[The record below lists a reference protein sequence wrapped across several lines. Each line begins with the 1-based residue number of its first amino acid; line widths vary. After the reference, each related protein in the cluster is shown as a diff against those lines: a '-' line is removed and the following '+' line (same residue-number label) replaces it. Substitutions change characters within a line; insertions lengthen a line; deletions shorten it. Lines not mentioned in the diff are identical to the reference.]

1 MKIKTI
7 VFAVASTISMTALAD
22 NPSVDSAEIQKA
34 IQLLENKGYQIDSPS
49 EPKKPSTPGLN
60 LKTYEAGTIDAF
72 VSGAYGRSKYKGD
85 ISSDSTTNSIR
96 DDSYNIRGS
105 FAYQGPSKLGVQ
117 FDAVYSQDK
126 YKSSKM
132 TSIDLAGHGFY
143 RNDRFLLGLFG
154 QYKQPKINSS
164 STWTDAF
171 DGPFDSDDIPINFLA
186 NALQENI
193 SRTFASE
200 QVFFGGEAQGY
211 FGDLTLTG
219 QIARQEFINQK
230 DLSSDASVGKAY
242 KHGNVASARADYF
255 INNNWRVT
263 GGFSYNTVDMFT
275 ESSTTSGLSYDTKK
289 YSLNTEYRLDN
300 YPVSFYAD
308 YTRNNLSLEFQDG
321 LNNKFDADAIMLG
334 MKWNFGSDSLK
345 SRNRSGASLDPIS
358 NIGYAD
364 AFAKALGNSNNFLF

>member
-154 QYKQPKINSS
+154 QYKQPKIHSNYISTGINLDLSEDNPIDSADPLVNS
-164 STWTDAF
+164 TI
-171 DGPFDSDDIPINFLA
+171 DSL
-186 NALQENI
+186 
-193 SRTFASE
+193 SRTLASD

-219 QIARQEFINQK
+219 QIARQEFVNQK
-230 DLSSDASVGKAY
+230 DFSSDVTNGGKVY

-275 ESSTTSGLSYDTKK
+275 DLSYDTKK
-289 YSLNTEYRLDN
+289 YSLNTEYRLNN

-308 YTRNNLSLEFQDG
+308 FTRNNLSLEFQDG

-358 NIGYAD
+358 NIGYGD
-364 AFAKALGNSNNFLF
+364 AWAKSLGSNNGFIF

>member
-49 EPKKPSTPGLN
+49 EPKKPSTPGLD

-143 RNDRFLLGLFG
+143 RNDRFLVGLFG

-164 STWTDAF
+164 STWTDAVV
-171 DGPFDSDDIPINFLA
+171 SDDIPINFLVD
-186 NALQENI
+186 ALQENF

-230 DLSSDASVGKAY
+230 NLFSDLSSDASVGKAY

-275 ESSTTSGLSYDTKK
+275 DLSYDTKK

-358 NIGYAD
+358 NIGFGD
-364 AFAKALGNSNNFLF
+364 AWAKSLGSNNGFIF